1 MLFGFI
7 FGCPANLLLH
17 QTRIQT
23 LVETPWPQC
32 STLSLRNGCMAAF
45 TFMWLRQRTRRVIF
59 FFFFNIGQPIIVIHI
74 LRLSQHRLG
83 LARCF
88 IAAFRLC
95 LCFMSLLCEVLVVLW
110 KWSWNGWNVAKSVAV
125 SHLHL
130 DFVISDDL
138 LGMESW
144 LLAKFWRLLGCV
156 IAFITRCYRKSIVM
170 WCNWTC
176 IWSSASWVIALSFLP
191 WSCGRWWEATITRSF
206 LVISGSSNHSGG
218 QLLIILF
225 NFFSSFLFFLLFLRD
240 VKQVARCFFWIF
252 KDVLDQMAVQYVTLF
267 DG

>member
-1 MLFGFI
+1 MLFGLI
-7 FGCPANLLLH
+7 FGCPTNLLLH

-23 LVETPWPQC
+23 LIETPWPQC
-32 STLSLRNGCMAAF
+32 SILSLRNGCMTAF
-45 TFMWLRQRTRRVIF
+45 TFLWLRQRTRRVVF
-59 FFFFNIGQPIIVIHI
+59 FFFFNIGQPIIVIHV

-83 LARCF
+83 LAWCF
-88 IAAFRLC
+88 VAAFRLC
-95 LCFMSLLCEVLVVLW
+95 LSFMSLLCE
-110 KWSWNGWNVAKSVAV
+110 WSWNGLTVAKSVAV
-125 SHLHL
+125 SYLHL
-130 DFVISDDL
+130 DFVISEER
-138 LGMESW
+138 LGMELTLYSR
-144 LLAKFWRLLGCV
+144 LLAKFWWLLGSV
-156 IAFITRCYRKSIVM
+156 IAFIARCYRKSIVV

-176 IWSSASWVIALSFLP
+176 IWSSASWVITLSFLP
-191 WSCGRWWEATITRSF
+191 WSCGRWWETTVTRSF

-252 KDVLDQMAVQYVTLF
+252 EDVLDQMAVQYGTLL